1 MPRFAASRIEE
12 LYKLDL
18 RETDGLTGVSDSLS
32 YRVHEAERHLHSG
45 GRWFQL
51 ATAPN
56 LPTHAA
62 DRIGTNVAT
71 PGPFRIDAGNSAWGA
86 WVQILGSTDTPV
98 QVGRV
103 FFDPHQIIV
112 HDTER
117 AAVYYIQVGRGAS
130 GADALA
136 AGTYMEFVF
145 NATVQKETGIIQ
157 LQTGRAP
164 AGSILW
170 ARCLCP
176 GNNTAWFDF
185 YFGIHEYEGV

>member
-18 RETDGLTGVSDSLS
+18 RETDGLTGVIDSLS

-45 GRWFQL
+45 GRWLEL
-51 ATAPN
+51 AAVPN

-62 DRIGTNVAT
+62 DRIGTTVIAPN
-71 PGPFRIDAGNSAWGA
+71 PFRIDAGNNAWGA

-112 HDTER
+112 NDTER
-117 AAVYYIQVGRGAS
+117 AAEYYIQIGRGAS
-130 GADALA
+130 GADAIA
-136 AGTYMEFVF
+136 NGTYTEFLF
-145 NATVQKETGIIQ
+145 NATVQKETGIIE

-164 AGSILW
+164 SGSLLW
-170 ARCLCP
+170 ARCLSP
-176 GNNTAWFDF
+176 GQNTAWFDF
-185 YFGIHEYEGV
+185 FMGIHEYEG